1 METEEKKS
9 NEDLLEIIKLQEKK
23 ISELEKIK
31 NKLEM
36 VEEEKNILLDH
47 LKERIKELNCL
58 YDIAKV
64 NEIPNITLELL
75 FQKVVEKIPLGMKY
89 PEITCSRIKYDG
101 QEFKT
106 INFNETK
113 WKLGSQIKVYN
124 DIAGELEVFYL
135 EEKPELE
142 EGPFL
147 TAERKLIIAISERI
161 GRIIE
166 RKYAESALL
175 ESEHKFRTLFESASD
190 AIFIHELDGNFI
202 EANQIASALIG
213 YERSELLNM
222 SPKDI
227 HPPEYLEMLNEMF
240 EELKK
245 KNHYFF
251 ETEVLTKSSKTLP
264 VEVSSKIMKLKKK
277 TVVLSII
284 RDITERRL
292 IEEKMKRQLMK
303 FNLQTRKVYLAK
315 ESKRLLSIEAFNDL
329 LKVGYLGYIITRS
342 SEEEYLGLIK
352 GKFNYIWLSEKDR
365 EYSLPPDFH
374 EIELYL
380 ENVPRKSFVLV
391 DRVDYLMAK
400 NGFDRF
406 LSFVHH
412 LREIAY
418 LKGIT
423 IIISVDPDLL
433 NDKEMILIEKETI
446 NIFPIDKEKLP
457 ENMFEIL
464 QYVYNKNIIGIKPTF
479 SDIGREINIT
489 RPTIGKRINYL
500 VSSNYLV
507 VLIKGRNKVLEL
519 TQKSKDLFSA

>member
-1 METEEKKS
+1 
-9 NEDLLEIIKLQEKK
+9 
-23 ISELEKIK
+23 
-31 NKLEM
+31 
-36 VEEEKNILLDH
+36 
-47 LKERIKELNCL
+47 
-58 YDIAKV
+58 
-64 NEIPNITLELL
+64 
-75 FQKVVEKIPLGMKY
+75 
-89 PEITCSRIKYDG
+89 
-101 QEFKT
+101 
-106 INFNETK
+106 
-113 WKLGSQIKVYN
+113 
-124 DIAGELEVFYL
+124 
-135 EEKPELE
+135 
-142 EGPFL
+142 
-147 TAERKLIIAISERI
+147 
-161 GRIIE
+161 
-166 RKYAESALL
+166 
-175 ESEHKFRTLFESASD
+175 
-190 AIFIHELDGNFI
+190 
-202 EANQIASALIG
+202 
-213 YERSELLNM
+213 
-222 SPKDI
+222 
-227 HPPEYLEMLNEMF
+227 
-240 EELKK
+240 
-245 KNHYFF
+245 
-251 ETEVLTKSSKTLP
+251 
-264 VEVSSKIMKLKKK
+264 MKLKKK

-315 ESKRLLSIEAFNDL
+315 ESKRLISIEAFNDL

-380 ENVPRKSFVLV
+380 ENVPRKSFVLI

-519 TQKSKDLFSA
+519 TQKSKDLFSV

>member
-1 METEEKKS
+1 LKTNEEKS
-9 NEDLLEIIKLQEKK
+9 NEDILEIIKLQEKK

-31 NKLEM
+31 NRLER

-113 WKLGSQIKVYN
+113 WKLGAPIKVYN
-124 DIAGELEVFYL
+124 DTSGELEVFYL

-161 GRIIE
+161 GHIIE
-166 RKYAESALL
+166 RKYSESALL

-292 IEEKMKRQLMK
+292 I
-303 FNLQTRKVYLAK
+303 
-315 ESKRLLSIEAFNDL
+315 
-329 LKVGYLGYIITRS
+329 
-342 SEEEYLGLIK
+342 
-352 GKFNYIWLSEKDR
+352 
-365 EYSLPPDFH
+365 
-374 EIELYL
+374 
-380 ENVPRKSFVLV
+380 
-391 DRVDYLMAK
+391 
-400 NGFDRF
+400 
-406 LSFVHH
+406 
-412 LREIAY
+412 
-418 LKGIT
+418 
-423 IIISVDPDLL
+423 
-433 NDKEMILIEKETI
+433 
-446 NIFPIDKEKLP
+446 
-457 ENMFEIL
+457 
-464 QYVYNKNIIGIKPTF
+464 
-479 SDIGREINIT
+479 
-489 RPTIGKRINYL
+489 
-500 VSSNYLV
+500 
-507 VLIKGRNKVLEL
+507 
-519 TQKSKDLFSA
+519 